1 MSVTDESM
9 VKSIH
14 IKNLFGMFNYDIT
27 YPPDQKVLVTTGPNG
42 CGKTHILNILFNI
55 FNKKYAFFLYLLF
68 DKITICL
75 NNDIS
80 IEIFQ
85 ERDTYSNA
93 MNRDTDVYICFKR
106 NDDIIHEYRYG
117 AIEYT
122 DGLQNIYHAL
132 PNSMQMTA
140 DRKHWHDYY
149 SGHILSLPEVLERYS
164 NYTPANMFNSN
175 NEVREILDSIHV
187 YFIREQRLLNRT
199 ATNKHHRA
207 GHDLGKNIMVE
218 TIHIHSVELKELIR
232 ANIEQSFLVSQKLDS
247 SYPKRLVLE
256 TGKLSK
262 KEYDERVTAITAKQ
276 EQLITHGLYERTQ
289 EFLPY
294 SEDDAKALLVYLNDL
309 EEKLAVFDDLLAK
322 IALFTTILNERRF
335 TFKSIHTNREQG
347 FYFKTDKGAELVRG
361 QLSSGEQ
368 QQVILIYELIFKST
382 PGTLVL
388 IDVPEN
394 SLHVTWQK
402 EFLNDLLEI
411 IELQHFQVLMST
423 HSPSIINDRWDL
435 VYDLAKANAK

>member
-1 MSVTDESM
+1 M
-9 VKSIH
+9 VKSIQ
-14 IKNLFGMFNYDIT
+14 IKNLGGRFNYDIT
-27 YPPDQKVLVTTGPNG
+27 YPPDQKMLVITGPNG
-42 CGKTHILNILFNI
+42 FGKTHILNILFNI
-55 FNKKYAFFLYLLF
+55 FNKNYAFFLYLVF

-75 NNDIS
+75 NSDIS

-85 ERDTYSNA
+85 EKIKYSDFASRDTE
-93 MNRDTDVYICFKR
+93 VYIRFNR
-106 NDDIIHEYRYG
+106 RDDLILDYRY
-117 AIEYT
+117 T
-122 DGLQNIYHAL
+122 DSIYLEALDNINRAL
-132 PNSMQMTA
+132 PNGMQIV
-140 DRKHWHDYY
+140 DHNHRRDYHTNY
-149 SGHILSLPEVLERYS
+149 ILSLPEVLERYG
-164 NYTPANMFNSN
+164 NHIPWNMFYNDT
-175 NEVREILDSIHV
+175 EVKEILDSIHV
-187 YFIREQRLLNRT
+187 YFIREQRLLKRT

-207 GHDLGKNIMVE
+207 GHDLGKNIMIE
-218 TIHIHSVELKELIR
+218 TIHAHSVELKELIQ
-232 ANIEQSFLVSQKLDS
+232 ANIQRSFLESQKLDS
-247 SYPKRLVLE
+247 SYPKRLVSE

-309 EEKLAVFDDLLAK
+309 EDELAVFDDLLAK

-347 FYFKTDKGAELVRG
+347 FCFTTDKGAELILG

-368 QQVILIYELIFKST
+368 QQVILIYELLFKST

-388 IDVPEN
+388 IDMPEI
-394 SLHVTWQK
+394 SLHITWQK

-411 IELQHFQVLMST
+411 IQLQHLQVLIST
-423 HSPSIINDRWDL
+423 HSPAIINDRWDL
-435 VYDLAKANAK
+435 VYDLAEANGK